1 MLDRQEARQLD
12 RHDCLFILLRTIVYR
27 RTLSAEVGGEVR
39 RKVGEGVLWWEL
51 IDLIAS
57 KLSSWVERSR

>member
-1 MLDRQEARQLD
+1 MLDKRLGL
-12 RHDCLFILLRTIVYR
+12 HDCLFILLRTIVYS
-27 RTLSAEVGGEVR
+27 RTLSAKMGGEVR